1 VANSV
6 EELIG
11 TLNDLV
17 QDAWSLPL
25 GADKCVLER
34 DKILDILE
42 EMSAQLPG
50 EIKQAKTIVESRN
63 DVLNNAKR
71 EAEKIRRQ
79 AEEYA
84 RAKISEEQIVKEAE
98 AQAAEMIAN
107 AQAKIRELRDVTNK
121 YVADS
126 LKSCEDAVEKA
137 LEDVR
142 ITRGRFD
149 QLSAPKTEQAP
160 QPAETDDEL

>member
-1 VANSV
+1 V

-11 TLNDLV
+11 TLTDLV

-34 DKILDILE
+34 DKVLDILE
-42 EMSAQLPG
+42 EMSAQLPS

-84 RAKISEEQIVKEAE
+84 RTKISEEQIVKEAE
-98 AQAAEMIAN
+98 IQAAEMIAN
-107 AQAKIRELRDVTNK
+107 AQAKIRELREVTNR

-137 LEDVR
+137 LEEVR
-142 ITRGRFD
+142 ITRERFD
-149 QLSAPKTEQAP
+149 QLSAPKTEQAA
-160 QPAETDDEL
+160 QPAQTDDEV

>member
-1 VANSV
+1 
-6 EELIG
+6 
-11 TLNDLV
+11 
-17 QDAWSLPL
+17 
-25 GADKCVLER
+25 VLER
-34 DKILDILE
+34 DKVLDILE
-42 EMSAQLPG
+42 EMSAQLPS

-84 RAKISEEQIVKEAE
+84 RTKISEEQIVKEAE
-98 AQAAEMIAN
+98 IQAAEMIAN
-107 AQAKIRELRDVTNK
+107 AQAKIRELREVTNR

-137 LEDVR
+137 LEEVR
-142 ITRGRFD
+142 ITRERFD
-149 QLSAPKTEQAP
+149 QLSAPKTEQAA
-160 QPAETDDEL
+160 QPAQTDDEV